1 MDKRTNPVPGCEP
14 WDREKMNKPPTPIP
28 MKEYNETTARKGKG
42 SVMTEPRLSFQKT
55 GSFRINSLAVRLL
68 GIKKGHGIIIVHDEK
83 EGEWYIRSS
92 EGGIRTNIAK
102 QGYATFFSII
112 LADDLKETTGKASGS
127 MRIVKEPTTVQS
139 VMAYNLL
146 VSATK

>member
-1 MDKRTNPVPGCEP
+1 
-14 WDREKMNKPPTPIP
+14 
-28 MKEYNETTARKGKG
+28 
-42 SVMTEPRLSFQKT
+42 MTEPRLSFQKT